1 MCKNVCSEL
10 KRLIEDK
17 SPLLVIGMLILFIAS
32 VIIFVGMLLS
42 VLNNNLTLVP
52 LSVLGVSALFLLV
65 TLTIMIA
72 MLYFACCYGRKN
84 STPTTVVVGAIAP
97 VLAPVAADT
106 GATTFTELTPLRS
119 SSNPR
124 PIRTSEKNAA
134 EPQAFVGVNPLRSK

>member
-17 SPLLVIGMLILFIAS
+17 SPLLIIGILILFIAS
-32 VIIFVGMLLS
+32 VVIFVGMLLS

-65 TLTIMIA
+65 TLTIIIA
-72 MLYFACCYGRKN
+72 MLYFACCYGRKS
-84 STPTTVVVGAIAP
+84 STAPAVVTETAGATAP
-97 VLAPVAADT
+97 VI
-106 GATTFTELTPLRS
+106 FTELTPIRS

-124 PIRTSEKNAA
+124 PVRTSEKNGADA
-134 EPQAFVGVNPLRSK
+134 KAFVGVNPLRSK